1 MVEFNPIDVPQRDL
15 YKLLIGA
22 VVPRPIAWVSTIS
35 PDGVPN
41 LAPFSFFNG
50 VASNPPSLVFSVSYR
65 ESTHQPKDTL
75 ANLQAS
81 GDFVVN
87 MVTEPLATAMNITAG
102 EYPPTAMN
110 ITAGEYPPEVDEFQ
124 RAGLTPIPSIQVSA
138 PRVAESPVQFECRLN
153 QIVFECRLNQIV
165 PIGEGPGS
173 ARLVIGT
180 IVYIH
185 IADAIYREPYKID
198 ITAYQP
204 IGRLAGS
211 SYTRVNDL
219 FELQRPASEIKP
231 SGS

>member
-81 GDFVVN
+81 SDFVVN
-87 MVTEPLATAMNITAG
+87 MVTEPLA
-102 EYPPTAMN
+102 TAMN

-138 PRVAESPVQFECRLN
+138 PRVAESPVQ
-153 QIVFECRLNQIV
+153 FECRLNQIV

>member
-65 ESTHQPKDTL
+65 ETTHQPKDTL

-87 MVTEPLATAMNITAG
+87 MVTEPLA
-102 EYPPTAMN
+102 TAMN

-138 PRVAESPVQFECRLN
+138 PRVAESPVQ
-153 QIVFECRLNQIV
+153 FECRLNQIV

>member
-102 EYPPTAMN
+102 EYPP
-110 ITAGEYPPEVDEFQ
+110 EVDEFQ

-138 PRVAESPVQFECRLN
+138 PRVAESPVQ
-153 QIVFECRLNQIV
+153 FECRLNQIV

>member
-1 MVEFNPIDVPQRDL
+1 MVEFNPTDVPQRDL

-75 ANLQAS
+75 SNLQAS

-87 MVTEPLATAMNITAG
+87 MVTEPLAA
-102 EYPPTAMN
+102 AMN

-138 PRVAESPVQFECRLN
+138 PRVAESPIQ
-153 QIVFECRLNQIV
+153 FECRLNQIV

-219 FELQRPASEIKP
+219 FELQRPAAEIKP
-231 SGS
+231 GGS

>member
-102 EYPPTAMN
+102 EYPP
-110 ITAGEYPPEVDEFQ
+110 EVDEFQ
-124 RAGLTPIPSIQVSA
+124 RAGLTPVPSIQVSA
-138 PRVAESPVQFECRLN
+138 PRVAESPVQ
-153 QIVFECRLNQIV
+153 FECRLNQIV

>member
-65 ESTHQPKDTL
+65 ETTHQPKDTL

-102 EYPPTAMN
+102 EYPP
-110 ITAGEYPPEVDEFQ
+110 EVDEFQ

-138 PRVAESPVQFECRLN
+138 PRVAQSPVQ
-153 QIVFECRLNQIV
+153 FECRLNQIV

>member
-102 EYPPTAMN
+102 EYPP
-110 ITAGEYPPEVDEFQ
+110 EVDEFQ
-124 RAGLTPIPSIQVSA
+124 RAGLTPISSIQVSA
-138 PRVAESPVQFECRLN
+138 PRVAESPVQ
-153 QIVFECRLNQIV
+153 FECRLNQIV